1 MISLVIVYL
10 GLALLGP
17 LFALLQRLFPA
28 TSPVPRALAR
38 ARLVDWAYWLVTPL
52 FTGLLTRAATL
63 GAAAAIAFGAGW
75 SFHDA
80 DDLLEVFHARSPV
93 AALPLAL
100 QALLALVLADFLAY
114 WSHRARHHPRL
125 FPLHAV
131 HHAATTLDWL
141 AAARMHPIDDL
152 FDNVFVT
159 LPVLVLGFHPAIFLA
174 LGPVLILHT
183 IYLHADLR
191 LSLGPLEKLVAT
203 PGFHRWHHATEI
215 AAQNA
220 NYGGILTIWDVAFG
234 SYRRPV
240 EEARDFGLAG
250 ESLPETLAGQALEPL
265 VRWARANGARVDR

>member
-1 MISLVIVYL
+1 MISLAIVYV

-17 LFALLQRLFPA
+17 LFAVLQRLFPA
-28 TSPVPRALAR
+28 LEPVPRVLSRAR
-38 ARLVDWAYWLVTPL
+38 AVDWAYWLVTPL

-63 GAAAAIAFGAGW
+63 GAAAAIAFAAGW

-80 DDLLEVFHARSPV
+80 DDLLVVFHARSPF

-100 QALLALVLADFLAY
+100 QVVLALVLADLLSY
-114 WSHRARHHPRL
+114 GSHRLRHHARF

-159 LPVLVLGFHPAIFLA
+159 LPVLVLGFDPRIFLA

-191 LSLGPLEKLVAT
+191 LSLGPLERLIAT
-203 PGFHRWHHATEI
+203 PGFHRWHHATDA

-220 NYGGILTIWDVAFG
+220 NFGGILTLWDVLFG
-234 SYRRPV
+234 TYRRPP
-240 EEARDFGLAG
+240 EEARDFGLEG
-250 ESLPETLAGQALEPL
+250 EGLPETFVGQAMDPL
-265 VRWARANGARVDR
+265 VRWAQANARRAP